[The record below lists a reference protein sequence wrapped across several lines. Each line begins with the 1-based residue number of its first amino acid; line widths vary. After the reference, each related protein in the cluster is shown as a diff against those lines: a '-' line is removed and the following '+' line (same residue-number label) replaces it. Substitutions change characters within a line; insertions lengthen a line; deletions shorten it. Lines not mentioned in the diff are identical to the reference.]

1 MNKKYLSLGVAA
13 VAVIAVISWKV
24 YIDQQAEKRVAE
36 VIQDANLDNV
46 VSYQGVSAG
55 WLANSVTIKDVSLS
69 TGGKNGL
76 DITAKAIEISGINSG
91 KDGEL
96 PKKMAITIAD
106 LNVPIVKATGND
118 ELTLTGLPTEKLASL
133 GYTRLQGDVQ
143 INYARDADKQRL
155 KLGMGFDFSD
165 LGKAETELVVERVDL
180 SEMPELIKSVMGE
193 SASSPVSAL
202 GALYMFLGNMSK
214 AQLSSLQLRYDDD
227 GLRERVLLD
236 LREEGREL
244 DSVKDF
250 SRTLANTLRKQAKNS
265 DKGSKGEQAR
275 KALEAT
281 ADFIQDGGQLKGET
295 HIEKPIPLMAGR
307 GMLGNTI
314 ITDSFT
320 DWGTFFNDTGFKL
333 SR

>member
-36 VIQDANLDNV
+36 VIQDASLDNV
-46 VSYQGVSAG
+46 VSYKGVSAG

-69 TGGKNGL
+69 TGGKNGV

-106 LNVPIVKATGND
+106 LNVPIVKAAGND

-143 INYARDADKQRL
+143 INYANDADKQRL
-155 KLGMGFDFSD
+155 KLGMGFDFDD
-165 LGKAETELVVERVDL
+165 LGKAETEIELAHLDVDSLV
-180 SEMPELIKSVMGE
+180 
-193 SASSPVSAL
+193 
-202 GALYMFLGNMSK
+202 GALMGLAGASNSDASLILLGKFIRSLTEE
-214 AQLSSLQLRYDDD
+214 QLSGLALSFEDD
-227 GLRERVLLD
+227 GLRERVLLTM
-236 LREEGREL
+236 REEGRALE
-244 DSVKDF
+244 SMNDF
-250 SRTLANTLRKQAKNS
+250 SKTLANDMRKKIKDT
-265 DKGSKGEQAR
+265 DKGTKGEAQR
-275 KALEAT
+275 KGLEAI
-281 ADFIQDGGQLKGET
+281 ADFIEDGGRIKGET
-295 HIEKPIPLMAGR
+295 HIEKPIQFITGR
-307 GMLGNTI
+307 GMWGNVI
-314 ITDSFT
+314 INESFT
-320 DWGTFFNDTGFKL
+320 DLGMFVSDTGFRL